1 MAIETLEEAINYLRG
16 LDAIIIPTQYTY
28 FHHSTSYQ
36 AEAIQMKE
44 FLKKSWTRM
53 PIDEFTIKREM
64 SFVERTE
71 RIREALEYGSR
82 KRANLIY
89 SKPKNSKEFSIRVI
103 MPKLRLSDED
113 KEKLGITP
121 ERFKRLAYEYRGL
134 GDGRHAKLGHGEH
147 IIMFACSQIDE
158 VSEEKADILYG
169 IREQDLIPYAKTV
182 MAALEIKPQYDG
194 CFIPEP
200 VQEDG
205 RSSYDWDRNYQFE
218 RETYA
223 IPKEPNFRRYERK
236 GVLGPSNEVVLYELS
251 EFEKEYMDE
260 LMKTYTTTE
269 DVNIS
274 RKTLSN

>member
-1 MAIETLEEAINYLRG
+1 MSET
-16 LDAIIIPTQYTY
+16 
-28 FHHSTSYQ
+28 
-36 AEAIQMKE
+36 
-44 FLKKSWTRM
+44 
-53 PIDEFTIKREM
+53 
-64 SFVERTE
+64 
-71 RIREALEYGSR
+71 
-82 KRANLIY
+82 
-89 SKPKNSKEFSIRVI
+89 
-103 MPKLRLSDED
+103 KLN
-113 KEKLGITP
+113 
-121 ERFKRLAYEYRGL
+121 
-134 GDGRHAKLGHGEH
+134 
-147 IIMFACSQIDE
+147 
-158 VSEEKADILYG
+158 
-169 IREQDLIPYAKTV
+169 
-182 MAALEIKPQYDG
+182 G